1 MLKNLKKSLTQVN
14 DKIYNCMYVC
24 MYVCTRLTPKIKCYG
39 EEVWLFNCTS
49 FEKGG
54 NGLINHCSFSFGGAL
69 C

>member
-1 MLKNLKKSLTQVN
+1 MLEKFKKSLTQVN
-14 DKIYNCMYVC
+14 DKIYNC

-54 NGLINHCSFSFGGAL
+54 NGLINHCSFSFKGAL